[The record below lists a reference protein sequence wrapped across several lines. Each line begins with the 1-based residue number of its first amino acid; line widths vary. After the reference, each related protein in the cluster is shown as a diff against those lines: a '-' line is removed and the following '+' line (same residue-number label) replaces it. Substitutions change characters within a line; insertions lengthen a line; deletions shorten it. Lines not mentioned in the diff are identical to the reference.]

1 MASAIDPTKPVDGV
15 PAIKADLRSNLQSAK
30 DEIEALQSGKTDLG
44 HQHGLADIT
53 DAGAL
58 AGKNSVAMVDIDDN
72 EGQDRRRSRHRE
84 QDRRRRDHRK
94 QDR

>member
-1 MASAIDPTKPVDGV
+1 MASTIDPTKPLDG
-15 PAIKADLRSNLQSAK
+15 AAASKADLRTNLQAAK

-58 AGKNSVAMVDIDDN
+58 AGLDAVTVT
-72 EGQDRRRSRHRE
+72 ERTLG
-84 QDRRRRDHRK
+84 
-94 QDR
+94 